1 MLEAGLCAT
10 VNSDDPAYFGG
21 YVADNLQAIK
31 DGLGFTR
38 EDFRK
43 VAENSFRA
51 SFIDEAEKERLLNEL
66 ASYF

>member
-1 MLEAGLCAT
+1 

-21 YVADNLQAIK
+21 YVADNFLAIK
-31 DGLGFTR
+31 SGLAFTR

-51 SFIDEAEKERLLNEL
+51 SFIDEAEKKKLLDEL
-66 ASYF
+66 ASYS